1 MSSVNSS
8 FLWFMSDSSTAL
20 LQASVVLTYS
30 FQNTQRDIIESDFS
44 YFFILLVVLYV
55 FHPSCRQRDRMWEKS
70 VSLNCCLLPSCSTPN
85 RWTPG
90 LGLMWPAPPSS
101 FSSSASSRLSSCHR
115 ESTLGNNTQIGPWK
129 FEIYFTTLKSLLWLQ
144 FKQL

>member
-1 MSSVNSS
+1 MWTPHFCDLCLTRVYLCYKRLWCWRTRSKIPGEISLSQTFHT
-8 FLWFMSDSSTAL
+8 FLSCWLFCM
-20 LQASVVLTYS
+20 
-30 FQNTQRDIIESDFS
+30 
-44 YFFILLVVLYV
+44 FFPPHAVRGTE
-55 FHPSCRQRDRMWEKS
+55 CKKS
-70 VSLNCCLLPSCSTPN
+70 PCQLLNCCLLPPCSTPN

-115 ESTLGNNTQIGPWK
+115 ESTLGNNTQTGPWK
-129 FEIYFTTLKSLLWLQ
+129 FEIYFKILKSLLWLQ